1 MAACDDEKPTPT
13 APSDPERPAFD
24 HIASH
29 LVVNS
34 VADPGTGGCTPE
46 ECTLREAI
54 TAANQDPDPSEIS
67 FARKFTAAIRLDA
80 ASGQLE
86 ITEDLSISG
95 PNGGIVIQ
103 RSSGDPGFRIFDIS
117 KDPGT
122 ATVRFTHLTIRG
134 GQSATGGGG
143 IRNGENLTLANSIV
157 SDNAAAT
164 SGGGIFNGG
173 ELTLMNST
181 VSGNSASISGGG
193 IAGFSGTITLIN
205 STISGNQV
213 TGTSGAGGGGIRNQ
227 DRLTLI
233 GSTVSG
239 NSSSVAGGGISNFG
253 ETVFENSATVTNSTV
268 SGNSAGTVGGGI
280 YTGNSDPSRNSFL
293 TLLNSTVVGNSAA
306 SQGGGINQDV
316 NSLAAFTSLT
326 NSLLAL
332 NMAPSAPDVF
342 ATFCSSGP
350 CDARFNLIGIGDGA
364 TGVTHGVDGNQ
375 VGTTI
380 GPINPNVGPLAGN
393 GGATQ
398 THALKPGSPAIDAA
412 STLASPSTDQRG
424 LLRPQGPASDIGS
437 YERQVKGAR

>member
-1 MAACDDEKPTPT
+1 VHPPRGHHGGQPGSGSFGDQLR
-13 APSDPERPAFD
+13 PEVHGCHHARRRQRSVGNHRGPLDQRP
-24 HIASH
+24 
-29 LVVNS
+29 
-34 VADPGTGGCTPE
+34 
-46 ECTLREAI
+46 
-54 TAANQDPDPSEIS
+54 
-67 FARKFTAAIRLDA
+67 K
-80 ASGQLE
+80 
-86 ITEDLSISG
+86 
-95 PNGGIVIQ
+95 GGIVIQ
-103 RSSGDPGFRIFDIS
+103 RTSGDPGFRIFDIS

-122 ATVRFTHLTIRG
+122 ATVRLTQLTIRG
-134 GQSATGGGG
+134 GQSATSGGG

-164 SGGGIFNGG
+164 SGGGISNGG

-181 VSGNSASISGGG
+181 VSGNRASISGGG
-193 IAGFSGTITLIN
+193 IAGLSGTITLLN
-205 STISGNQV
+205 STIPGNQV

-253 ETVFENSATVTNSTV
+253 EFGENSATVTNSTV

-293 TLLNSTVVGNSAA
+293 SLLNSTVVGNSAA
-306 SQGGGINQDV
+306 SQGGGINRDV
-316 NSLAAFTSLT
+316 NSAAAGFTSLT

-332 NMAPSAPDVF
+332 NAAPSAPDVF
-342 ATFCSSGP
+342 ATFCGSSP
-350 CDARFNLIGIGDGA
+350 CDARFNLIGVGDGA

-375 VGTTI
+375 VGTTN

-393 GGATQ
+393 GGGTQ

-412 STLASPSTDQRG
+412 STLAGPSTDQRG

-437 YERQVKGAR
+437 YERQVNGAR